1 MVPTVLSA
9 KTAIQAPVSRGTEPR
24 VASTRTHT
32 AGDEARR
39 TKKRVIRLC
48 IQKKGVP
55 HGMMEREN
63 MRKYMDAAIAR

>member
-32 AGDEARR
+32 AGDKARR
-39 TKKRVIRLC
+39 SKKRVIRLC
-48 IQKKGVP
+48 IQDKGVP
-55 HGMMEREN
+55 PGMLERDKH
-63 MRKYMDAAIAR
+63 RKEMHAANAR